1 MDTYGTLERQ
11 TRCRSP
17 AKLQL
22 SLICCKRLAR
32 LENTNYCLQSQLNNK
47 TNNELPV
54 AQKTDGSLTSLLS
67 FYLKQLILL
76 TSFE

>member
-1 MDTYGTLERQ
+1 MDTYGTLERR
-11 TRCRSP
+11 TSCRSP

-22 SLICCKRLAR
+22 SLICCKRLAG

-47 TNNELPV
+47 PNNELPV
-54 AQKTDGSLTSLLS
+54 APKTDGSLTSLLS
-67 FYLKQLILL
+67 FYLEQLILL